1 MSWIQSLTETYQMR
15 SEQLWQSLLE
25 HIQLS
30 FISLGLAVLIAVPL
44 AIILMNRKK
53 IAEPIIQVTA
63 IFQTIPSL
71 ALLGLL
77 IPLLGIGFVP
87 AIFALTIYALLPIL
101 RNTYTG
107 LTGIDPSLIEAADA
121 LGMNRQKKLWKVQ
134 IPLAMPVIMAGIRTA
149 MVLII
154 GTATVAALIG
164 AGGLGSLIL
173 LGIDR
178 GNNNLIIFGAI
189 PAALLSILFDF
200 VLRYLENSNAKKVIR
215 TVLIAVVVILG
226 FIFLPMFFI
235 GGNDLVISGKMGA
248 EPELLMNI
256 YKELIEQDTDL
267 EVTVEP
273 NFGRT
278 QFVFN
283 ALESHEVDIIT
294 EYTGTILGTF
304 FDEIPESGTP
314 SEEVF
319 EEAKQNLKEEYDMD
333 LMPSLGFN
341 NTYAIAVDP
350 DFAEEHNLVKIS
362 DLQGLESEAQ
372 VGFTLEFT
380 DREDGY
386 LGMQE
391 LYGITFENLTTMDPQ
406 LRYTAMSRGDVN
418 IVDAY
423 STDSDIEQ
431 YDLVVLEDDLGLF
444 PPYHASPL
452 LRDGLLEEH
461 PEIEDILSAL
471 EGEIDDEAMGQMN
484 YEVEVNNRDANDVA
498 VEFLRNAG
506 LLNE

>member
-1 MSWIQSLTETYQMR
+1 MNWLETLIQTFQARSDLLFESLI
-15 SEQLWQSLLE
+15 E

-44 AIILMNRKK
+44 AIFLMNKKK
-53 IAEPIIQVTA
+53 IAEPIIQMTA

-77 IPLLGIGFVP
+77 IPILGIGFVP
-87 AIFALTIYALLPIL
+87 AIVALTVYALLPIL

-107 LTGIDPSLIEAADA
+107 LTGINPSLIEAADA
-121 LGMNRQKKLWKVQ
+121 LGMDRQKKLWKVQ

-178 GNNNLIIFGAI
+178 GDHVLIVLGAI
-189 PAALLSILFDF
+189 PAAILSIAFDYL
-200 VLRYLENSNAKKVIR
+200 LRYLEKASFKKVVI
-215 TVLIAVVVILG
+215 TLGTTIAIIFGLIIIPTFFGVGQEIVV
-226 FIFLPMFFI
+226 
-235 GGNDLVISGKMGA
+235 SGKMGA
-248 EPELLMNI
+248 EPEILMNI
-256 YKELIEQDTDL
+256 YKELIEQDTDI
-267 EVTVEP
+267 EVRVEP
-273 NFGRT
+273 NFGKT
-278 QFVFN
+278 QFVFD
-283 ALESHEVDIIT
+283 ALESHELDIVT

-304 FDEIPESGTP
+304 FDEIPETGTS

-319 EEAKQNLKEEYDMD
+319 NQAQANLKEEYDMD
-333 LMPSLGFN
+333 LLPSLGFN
-341 NTYAIAVDP
+341 NTYTLAVEP
-350 DFAEEHNLVKIS
+350 EFAEENNLEKIS
-362 DLQGLESEAQ
+362 DLKGLEDEAK
-372 VGFTLEFT
+372 VGFTLEFA

-386 LGMQE
+386 LGIQE
-391 LYGITFENLTTMDPQ
+391 LYDITFPNLTTMDPQ
-406 LRYTAMSRGDVN
+406 LRYTAMQQGDVN

-431 YDLVVLEDDLGLF
+431 YDLVLLEDDQGLF
-444 PPYHASPL
+444 PPYHAAPL

-461 PEIEDILSAL
+461 PELEQILSVL
-471 EGEIDDEAMGQMN
+471 EDEINDKEMGQMN
-484 YEVEVNNRDANDVA
+484 YQVEVENRSANEVA
-498 VEFLRNAG
+498 VEFLTEKG
-506 LLNE
+506 LLN

>member
-1 MSWIQSLTETYQMR
+1 MSFFQTLFDTFQMR
-15 SEQLWQSLLE
+15 SGQLVESLLE

-30 FISLGLAVLIAVPL
+30 FISLGLAVLIAIPL
-44 AIILMNRKK
+44 AIYLMNRPK
-53 IAEPIIQVTA
+53 IAEPIIQIAA

-77 IPLLGIGFVP
+77 IPLLGIGFIP
-87 AIFALTIYALLPIL
+87 AIVALTIYALLPIL

-178 GNNNLIIFGAI
+178 GDNYLVILGAI
-189 PAALLSILFDF
+189 PAALLSLLFDYL
-200 VLRYLENSNAKKVIR
+200 LRYLEQASAKKVIR
-215 TVLIAVVVILG
+215 TVGVAAVIIIG
-226 FIFLPMFFI
+226 FILIPTIFM
-235 GGNDLVISGKMGA
+235 GGEDIVISGKLGA
-248 EPELLMNI
+248 EPEILMNI
-256 YKELIEQDTDL
+256 YKELIEEETDL

-273 NFGRT
+273 NFGKT

-283 ALESHEVDIIT
+283 ALESHKVDIVT
-294 EYTGTILGTF
+294 EYTGTVLGTF
-304 FDEIPESGTP
+304 FDDIPEAGTAA
-314 SEEVF
+314 EEVF
-319 EEAKQNLKEEYDMD
+319 TEAQSKLKETYQMD
-333 LMPSLGFN
+333 LLPPLGFN
-341 NTYAIAVDP
+341 NTYTLAVDP
-350 DFAEEHNLVKIS
+350 NFAEEHGLSKIS
-362 DLQGLESEAQ
+362 DLKGLEHEAK
-372 VGFTLEFT
+372 VGFTLEFA

-386 LGMQE
+386 KGIQD
-391 LYGITFENLTTMDPQ
+391 LYGITFPNLTTIDPQ
-406 LRYTAMSRGDVN
+406 LRYTAMEQGDVN

-431 YDLVVLEDDLGLF
+431 YNLVLLEDDLGLF
-444 PPYHASPL
+444 PPYHGAPL
-452 LRDGLLEEH
+452 LRDGLLDEH
-461 PEIEDILSAL
+461 PEIEDILGQL
-471 EGEIDDEAMGQMN
+471 EGLIDDETMGRMN
-484 YEVEVNNRDANDVA
+484 YEVEVNQQDANDVA
-498 VEFLRNAG
+498 REFLIEND
-506 LLNE
+506 LL

>member
-1 MSWIQSLTETYQMR
+1 MNWLETLYQTFQDR
-15 SEQLWQSLLE
+15 NTLLWESLLE
-25 HIQLS
+25 HIELS
-30 FISLGLAVLIAVPL
+30 FISLGLAVLIAIPL
-44 AIILMNRKK
+44 AIFLMDKKK

-77 IPLLGIGFVP
+77 IPILGIGFVP
-87 AIFALTIYALLPIL
+87 AIVALTVYALLPIL

-107 LTGIDPSLIEAADA
+107 LTGIDPSLLEAADA
-121 LGMNRQKKLWKVQ
+121 MGMNKKKKLWKVQ
-134 IPLAMPVIMAGIRTA
+134 IPIAMPVIMAGIRTA

-178 GNNNLIIFGAI
+178 GDNFLIVLGAI
-189 PAALLSILFDF
+189 PAAILSIAFDYL
-200 VLRYLENSNAKKVIR
+200 LRYLEKASFKKVIV
-215 TVLIAVVVILG
+215 TLGTTLAVIFGLIVI
-226 FIFLPMFFI
+226 PSFI
-235 GGNDLVISGKMGA
+235 GGSQEIVVSGKMGA
-248 EPELLMNI
+248 EPEILMNI

-267 EVTVEP
+267 EVQVEP

-283 ALESHEVDIIT
+283 ALESHEIDIVT

-304 FDEIPESGTP
+304 FDQIPEPGTS

-319 EEAKQNLKEEYDMD
+319 NEALANLKEEYDMD
-333 LMPSLGFN
+333 LLPSLGFN
-341 NTYAIAVDP
+341 NTYTLAVEP
-350 DFAEEHNLVKIS
+350 NFAEKHNLEKIS
-362 DLQGLESEAQ
+362 DLQGLEDEAQ
-372 VGFTLEFT
+372 VGFTLEFA

-386 LGMQE
+386 LGIQE
-391 LYGITFENLTTMDPQ
+391 EYGITFDNLTTMDPQ
-406 LRYTAMSRGDVN
+406 LRYTAMEQGDVN

-431 YDLVVLEDDLGLF
+431 YDLVVLEDDQGLF
-444 PPYHASPL
+444 PPYHAAPL

-461 PEIEDILSAL
+461 PEIEEILSVL
-471 EGEIDDEAMGQMN
+471 EGQINDEEMGQMN
-484 YEVEVNNRDANDVA
+484 YQVEVENRSTNEVA
-498 VEFLRNAG
+498 VEFLEEKN
-506 LLNE
+506 LLN